1 MTRPEQAATER
12 LLILAG
18 FTTASPEIKF
28 IRLWNQAA
36 VKRAA
41 ETSP

>member
-1 MTRPEQAATER
+1 MTKPQAATER